1 VSARI
6 QFRHIRLWASIRRVV
21 TALRFDSMESGGTAS
36 ATLSGQAADG
46 QAGEETVRRKTS
58 RAARGAVPTESATD
72 PVTTA
77 GEVTDSAATADSAA
91 RADAG
96 QAHADRADASQADAG
111 RDDAAGADVAEPT
124 GSPAGPV
131 AGPVAA
137 AISRARRAAGRV
149 RDDAAT
155 EAHRQAMV
163 LEFFAQPVHDYVYQ
177 SLGRPVTVL
186 RAGCVTPLAELG
198 LDKLRQDGF
207 NVSVV
212 TVDVDHRRRP
222 RAENETQTRG
232 EVTVGD
238 LRAIPLPPRSFDVVH
253 CSLLLDRISHVQLVL
268 DRFAAALRPG
278 GLLLLR
284 IRDRDSAG
292 GFLDRRL
299 PGWARRALWARLYP
313 GEPGPFPAVYEP
325 TGSSRGIAA
334 YMLMRG
340 LVITQRRTTRTLPH
354 QPERL
359 THVLSVIRGLIAWLS
374 RGRLTDA
381 HDEML
386 FVIRKPED
394 RFARVVLTLRRPG
407 GVPSRD

>member
-1 VSARI
+1 
-6 QFRHIRLWASIRRVV
+6 
-21 TALRFDSMESGGTAS
+21 MESGGTAS

-46 QAGEETVRRKTS
+46 QAGEEKVRRKTS
-58 RAARGAVPTESATD
+58 RAAPGAAPTESATD
-72 PVTTA
+72 PAATTA
-77 GEVTDSAATADSAA
+77 DEVTESAAPADAG

-96 QAHADRADASQADAG
+96 QSHAG
-111 RDDAAGADVAEPT
+111 RTHAAGADV
-124 GSPAGPV
+124 GGPV
-131 AGPVAA
+131 AEQAGAEVAEPAGRVAEPVAE

-207 NVSVV
+207 NVNVV

-222 RAENETQTRG
+222 RTGNGPRTENETQTRG

-238 LRAIPLPPRSFDVVH
+238 LRSIPLPPRSFDVVH

-284 IRDRDSAG
+284 IRDRDSAA

-325 TGSSRGIAA
+325 TGSGRGIAA

-359 THVLSVIRGLIAWLS
+359 THGLSVTLGLIARLS